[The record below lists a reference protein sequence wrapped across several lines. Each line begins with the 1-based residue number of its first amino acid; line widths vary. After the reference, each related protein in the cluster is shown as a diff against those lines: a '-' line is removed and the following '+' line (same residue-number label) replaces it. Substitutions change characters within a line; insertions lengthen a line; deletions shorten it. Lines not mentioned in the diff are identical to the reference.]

1 MLTADQLLK
10 LLDLAIEHAK
20 DTGTKK
26 LVLKAIFQP
35 LGYGGES
42 ELDQTKT
49 LDRQTATAIIQKLI
63 QLTSGETKASYAARI
78 SLREARLFALHEI
91 LGWLGRA
98 ATQSPFF
105 AGTSC
110 CHVAVQMALRVRRP
124 SSMNQGPQ
132 GFCGPASV
140 LVPLLKLRPFAYVQ
154 FVCSLFDNGTAP
166 FCGHTVDV
174 RLATAFLQG
183 WTTAK
188 GPAADYIALGSLRC
202 SIEALVAAP
211 GGTAGLPF
219 DFTNQTSH
227 ATTPAQ
233 IAGLLTQAGYQN
245 VQNRALADYLAPRN
259 GTGLQAAG
267 LNLAQCAQLLLNKP
281 GAVVVM
287 LVNGDLAKSAK
298 RGTAIGTVAHV
309 PKLADLHWI
318 FVRRITATGLP
329 VNPGQLNGQVNMKL
343 FTWRWSGPGQFTLG
357 DFLPRYFGFISA
369 EPA

>member
-1 MLTADQLLK
+1 MLTAKK
-10 LLDLAIEHAK
+10 LLALLDAALDEAK
-20 DTGTKK
+20 DPDAKK
-26 LVLKAIFQP
+26 LVLKKVFQP

-42 ELDQTKT
+42 ELDQTEVLK
-49 LDRQTATAIIQKLI
+49 LDTAVTIIQKLI
-63 QLTSGETKASYAARI
+63 ALTTVETKASYATRI
-78 SLREARLFALHEI
+78 SLREARLYALHEI
-91 LGWLGRA
+91 IGWLRNA
-98 ATQSPFF
+98 APQSPFF
-105 AGTSC
+105 PGMGC
-110 CHVAVQMALRVRRP
+110 CHVAVQMALRVRKP

-140 LVPLLKLRPFAYVQ
+140 LVPTLKLRPFAYVQ
-154 FVCSLFDNGTAP
+154 FVCGLYDNGTAP

-174 RLATAFLQG
+174 RLATDFLHG

-188 GPAADYIALGSLRC
+188 GPAADYIALGSMRC

-219 DFTNQTSH
+219 DFLNQTSH

-233 IAGLLTQAGYQN
+233 IAGLLRQAGYCN

-267 LNLAQCAQLLLNKP
+267 QSLAQCAQLLLNKP

-287 LVNGDLAKSAK
+287 LVNGDLASSAK
-298 RGTAIGTVAHV
+298 RGTQIGVKAHV

-318 FVRRITATGLP
+318 LVRRLTATGLP
-329 VNPGQLNGQVNMKL
+329 VVSSPLNGQVNLKL
-343 FTWRWSGPGQFTLG
+343 FTWRWSGPGQFSLG